1 MVKSIEM
8 NALQVQY
15 ADKGIVEGFAQDV
28 AGPSVAARHNYETR
42 KKLRFGEQGE
52 TKKGETLSSPTDDS
66 DLEWKI
72 GRHYSEEDDDT
83 DEDEGDYVDSDVNLD
98 IGEYYDSDEAD
109 EVYINGKIVLR
120 QFLRFSDHRQFA
132 QVMRDYAV
140 QEGFELQKVKQER
153 IRVTFVCRADACPWR
168 IHASLSPDER
178 HPNMSLKGMREEL
191 KDTWGI
197 EVNNRRLWRARAIA
211 RGEVK
216 GNHVQSYGKLR
227 RYAFM
232 VMQTNPGTDRGTK
245 LMNMM
250 YARKVIA
257 ERCKTKL
264 TPAVHLKVNQLLK
277 DASFAEVTRV
287 ADYEFQVEYKEKK
300 CGVMLDKGYCICGQW
315 QIRGIPCVHAS
326 ACINYIRAD
335 IYSYCSDYFTTESWK
350 KTYDHVIHP
359 IPDESMWPQFQD
371 ELLVPPQVKRPT
383 GRPKKHRRRKVT
395 GEERSLKPISSTKKC
410 KNCHQFGHIAKSCK
424 EEPIQKKKSKETTRN
439 KGKEK
444 QNLESQGR
452 ARGRPKGA
460 STSTQGSCAGRVRG
474 RPRSVSTSTQG
485 QGASHLEEYKLTE
498 TTKRVR
504 GRPKGMGRDKSIMVS
519 TQTNHDEVNTSQAH
533 PDIFPSQPI

>member
-66 DLEWKI
+66 DLEWKT

-83 DEDEGDYVDSDVNLD
+83 DEDEGDYVDSDVDLD

-191 KDTWGI
+191 KETWGI
-197 EVNNRRLWRARAIA
+197 EVNDRRLWRARAIA

-232 VMQTNPGTDRGTK
+232 VMQTNP
-245 LMNMM
+245 
-250 YARKVIA
+250 
-257 ERCKTKL
+257 
-264 TPAVHLKVNQLLK
+264 
-277 DASFAEVTRV
+277 
-287 ADYEFQVEYKEKK
+287 
-300 CGVMLDKGYCICGQW
+300 
-315 QIRGIPCVHAS
+315 
-326 ACINYIRAD
+326 
-335 IYSYCSDYFTTESWK
+335 DYFTTESWK

-410 KNCHQFGHIAKSCK
+410 KNCHQFG
-424 EEPIQKKKSKETTRN
+424 
-439 KGKEK
+439 
-444 QNLESQGR
+444 R

-485 QGASHLEEYKLTE
+485 QGTSHLEEYKLTE

-519 TQTNHDEVNTSQAH
+519 TQTNHDEIEIGSPTKHAYIGNNVNLAKKLQQCSPTLAARAPSFRSPSSPAIRTWNHHCPTLHTLAAPTKFQLHLGGQSKAGVHCSQVLEFVALG
-533 PDIFPSQPI
+533 DNKLRS